1 MRPLERA
8 DVSVSAAD
16 GLGAG
21 TAIQNIFF
29 REVINMKYLD
39 QLEVGG
45 KKVFVRVDFNVP
57 MDKSGKVTDDTRV
70 RASLPTLNYI
80 LAHGGKA
87 IVASHLGRP
96 KGKRVEEFSLKPV
109 APILSALLK
118 KDVPFIDD
126 CIGEKARSAAAAMK
140 DGDVILLENLRF
152 HPGEDKNDEAFAKEL
167 AALCDVYVND
177 AFAVSHRA
185 AASNTAITQF
195 APVCAAG
202 FLLKNEIEY
211 FNKAMGNPARPLVAI
226 SGGAKVSDKIAV
238 LENLI
243 DKVDKLLIGGGMAFT
258 FLKAQ
263 GGDIGK
269 SLCEEDM
276 LDLAKKI
283 LDKAKAKNVSI
294 LLPTDAVIAQA
305 PAADAE
311 TQVVDAKKIP
321 EDWMGLDIGPQ
332 SIAAFSD
339 AVKSAQT
346 IVWNG
351 PLGMFELAPFSAGT
365 FKLVDAAVDSG
376 ALTIVGGGDTD
387 TAIHKTGK
395 SDKISYIST
404 GGGAFL
410 ELLEGKTLPAVAALG

>member
-1 MRPLERA
+1 
-8 DVSVSAAD
+8 
-16 GLGAG
+16 
-21 TAIQNIFF
+21 
-29 REVINMKYLD
+29 MKYLD
-39 QLEVGG
+39 QIDVSG

-57 MDKSGKVTDDTRV
+57 MDKAGKVTDDTRV
-70 RASLPTLNYI
+70 RASLATINY
-80 LAHGGKA
+80 LREKGARV

-109 APILSALLK
+109 APVLSALLK

-126 CIGEKARSAAAAMK
+126 CIGQAALTAVAAMK
-140 DGDVILLENLRF
+140 AGDVILLENLRF
-152 HPGEDKNDEAFAKEL
+152 HAGEDKNDEGFARDL
-167 AALCDVYVND
+167 AGLCEVYIND

-185 AASNTAITQF
+185 AASNTAITRF
-195 APVCAAG
+195 VPVCAAG

-243 DKVDKLLIGGGMAFT
+243 DKVDKLIVGGGMAFT

-263 GGDIGK
+263 GFNIGK
-269 SLCEEDM
+269 SICETEM
-276 LDLAKKI
+276 LDLARKI
-283 LDKAKAKNVSI
+283 MDKAKARNI
-294 LLPTDAVIAQA
+294 QFLLPVDAVIARA

-311 TQVVDAKKIP
+311 IKVVAIKDIP
-321 EDWMGLDIGPQ
+321 EDWMGLDIGPAT
-332 SIAAFSD
+332 IADFSEALKD
-339 AVKSAQT
+339 AKT

-365 FKLVDAAVDSG
+365 FIMVDAAIASG
-376 ALTIVGGGDTD
+376 ALTIVGGGDTN

-395 SDKISYIST
+395 TDQISYIST

>member
-1 MRPLERA
+1 
-8 DVSVSAAD
+8 
-16 GLGAG
+16 
-21 TAIQNIFF
+21 
-29 REVINMKYLD
+29 MKYLD
-39 QLEVGG
+39 QIDVSG
-45 KKVFVRVDFNVP
+45 KRVFVRVDFNVP

-70 RASLPTLNYI
+70 RASLATVNYI
-80 LAHGGKA
+80 REKGARV

-96 KGKRVEEFSLKPV
+96 KGKRVEEYSLKPV
-109 APILSALLK
+109 APIFSALLK
-118 KDVPFIDD
+118 TDVPFIDD
-126 CIGEKARSAAAAMK
+126 CIGEEVLEAVADMKA
-140 DGDVILLENLRF
+140 GDVILLENLRF
-152 HPGEDKNDEAFAKEL
+152 HAGEDKNDDAFAQEL
-167 AALCDVYVND
+167 AKLCDVYVND

-185 AASNTAITQF
+185 AASNTAITKF
-195 APVCAAG
+195 VPVCAAG

-211 FNKAMGNPARPLVAI
+211 FNKAMGNPVRPLVAI

-243 DKVDKLLIGGGMAFT
+243 DKVDKLIVGGGMAFT

-263 GGDIGK
+263 GGNIGK
-269 SLCEEDM
+269 SLCEADM

-283 LDKAKAKNVSI
+283 LDKAKAKNVQF
-294 LLPTDAVIAQA
+294 LLPVDAVIAQTA
-305 PAADAE
+305 AADAE
-311 TQVVDAKKIP
+311 TKVVDAKNIP
-321 EDWMGLDIGPQ
+321 DGWMGLDIGPAT
-332 SIAAFSD
+332 IAAFSE
-339 AVKSAQT
+339 AVKSAKT

-351 PLGMFELAPFSAGT
+351 PLGMFELAPFSKGT
-365 FKLVDAAVDSG
+365 FTLVDAAVSSG